1 MADKVFIGET
11 LIRLRKA
18 KHLSQLD
25 VARLTGLRQ
34 GFLSELESNKKEPG
48 AGTLI
53 KLSHVLGV
61 SIDDLLQTNR
71 DAYLKN
77 IGKE

>member
-1 MADKVFIGET
+1 MSDKVFIGET

-18 KHLSQLD
+18 QNLSQVELSG
-25 VARLTGLRQ
+25 LTGLRQ

-48 AGTLI
+48 AGTLL

-61 SIDDLLQTNR
+61 SVDDLLQANR

-77 IGKE
+77 NCRT